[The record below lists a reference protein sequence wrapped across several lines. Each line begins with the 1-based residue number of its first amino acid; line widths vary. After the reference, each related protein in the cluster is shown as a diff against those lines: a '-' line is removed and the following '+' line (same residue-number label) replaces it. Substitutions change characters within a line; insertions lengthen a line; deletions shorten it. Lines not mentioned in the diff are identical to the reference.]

1 MENLGSLAIL
11 LAFCVALYATF
22 ACVVGRLKRK
32 PFLVVSGQ
40 RAVYA
45 IWLLMTLASGI
56 LVYSLLVSDFRFSYV
71 AEHSNRTM
79 PFLYKFAAWWGGQE
93 GSLLFWT
100 FLLSTYAAIVV
111 QRQQRKP
118 NKVLG
123 VLLAVGL
130 TAPLSS
136 ILYGLLSLPG
146 LQDTIGSFLTGLTG
160 AASAGL
166 LERVTLG
173 IAGVVTAGVFA
184 VALGVVGVLHPS
196 QDRSELPDM
205 MPWVVA
211 ILTTIQAFFLVL
223 NNFIANPFRMLAVDK
238 LITSVPDGNGLSPLL
253 QYPAMAIHPPMLY
266 LGYVGFSVPFAF
278 AIGSLITRQPGDAW
292 IFTTRRWT
300 LVTWLFQS
308 TGVMLGAAWAYH
320 VLGWGGYWGWDPVEN
335 ASLLPWLAGTAF
347 LHSVMMQEK
356 KGMMKIWNIVLISTT
371 FFLCILGTFLTRS
384 GVVQSV
390 HAFARSE
397 IGKYFV
403 TFMAVGIAATV
414 YLILERLEYLKSESQ
429 LESVI
434 SRESSFL
441 FNNLILLA
449 SCFAVLWGTLF
460 PVISEAVSG
469 DKISLDPDWYNR
481 LMVPIGL
488 FLLLLTGVGP
498 LFAWRKTSADSLR
511 RNFQWPG
518 IASFVLVVGLFA
530 AGMRHPYALISFGFC
545 LFVAL
550 TVIMEFY
557 KGAAS
562 IAAKNSMNLIRAT
575 VELTHRNTRRYGG
588 YLVHMG
594 IVLMFVGFT
603 GHAFN
608 KAETKELN
616 VGDSMQVGAYTL
628 KMVDL
633 KQGDNPVYQF
643 HRATMDITKNG
654 ESLGQLEPEKRFYMA
669 SRQGTSEVGVRPR
682 LNEDLYLNFGGM
694 SDDNQR
700 AIIQAYV
707 FPLVSWIW
715 IGGLVLIGGTFVCLV
730 PSKVKMQYARTEVVG
745 MVTSHATLQK

>member
-11 LAFCVALYATF
+11 LAFCVAIYA
-22 ACVVGRLKRK
+22 ALASVVGRLKHK
-32 PFLVVSGQ
+32 PFLIVSGE
-40 RAVYA
+40 RAVYSVWA
-45 IWLLMTLASGI
+45 LITLASAI
-56 LVYSLLVSDFRFSYV
+56 LVRALMTGDFRFAYV
-71 AEHSNRTM
+71 AEHSNRAM
-79 PFLYKFAAWWGGQE
+79 PILYKFAAWWGGQE
-93 GSLLFWT
+93 GSLLFWSW
-100 FLLSTYAAIVV
+100 LLSTYAAVV
-111 QRQQRKP
+111 VFTNRRKH
-118 NKVLG
+118 
-123 VLLAVGL
+123 
-130 TAPLSS
+130 
-136 ILYGLLSLPG
+136 
-146 LQDTIGSFLTGLTG
+146 
-160 AASAGL
+160 
-166 LERVTLG
+166 R
-173 IAGVVTAGVFA
+173 
-184 VALGVVGVLHPS
+184 
-196 QDRSELPDM
+196 DM

-211 ILTTIQAFFLVL
+211 VMATVQTFFLLL
-223 NNFIANPFRMLAVDK
+223 NNFVANAFQMLASDK
-238 LITSVPDGNGLSPLL
+238 LIVAVPDGNGLSPLL

-266 LGYVGFSVPFAF
+266 LGYVGFCIPFAF

-292 IFTTRRWT
+292 IHTTRRWT

-308 TGVMLGAAWAYH
+308 TGIMLGAAWAYH

-335 ASLLPWLAGTAF
+335 ASLLPWLSGTAF

-356 KGMMKIWNIVLISTT
+356 KGMMKVWNIVLVSAT

-403 TFMAVGIAATV
+403 TFLAIGIAATI
-414 YLILERLEYLKSESQ
+414 YLILDRLDYLKSESQ
-429 LESVI
+429 LESVV

-469 DKISLDPDWYNR
+469 DKISLDADWYNR

-488 FLLLLTGVGP
+488 FLLFLTGVGP
-498 LFAWRKTSADSLR
+498 LFSWRRTSVDSLR

-518 IASFVLVVGLFA
+518 AAGLLLAVGLFA
-530 AGMRHPYALISFGFC
+530 AGMRNFYALVSFGFC

-550 TVIMEFY
+550 TVIIEFY
-557 KGAAS
+557 KGARA
-562 IAAKNSMNLIRAT
+562 IAAKSDMNLARAT

-594 IVLMFVGFT
+594 IVLMFIGFT

-608 KAETKELN
+608 KNEVKELN
-616 VGDSMQVGAYTL
+616 KGDSMRVGAYTL
-628 KMVDL
+628 RMIDM
-633 KQGDNPVYQF
+633 QEGQNENYQW
-643 HRATMDITKNG
+643 HRAYMQVSKNG
-654 ESLGQLEPEKRFYMA
+654 EDLGTLEPEKRFYMA
-669 SRQGTSEVGVRPR
+669 SRQGTSEVGIRQRP
-682 LNEDLYLNFGGM
+682 NEDLYLNFGGM

-700 AIIQAYV
+700 AVIQAYV

-715 IGGLVLIGGTFVCLV
+715 IGGLTLIGGTLVCLV
-730 PSKVKMQYARTEVVG
+730 PSKIKRQYARTEVVG
-745 MVTSHATLQK
+745 ITSKHATVKS

>member
-11 LAFCVALYATF
+11 LAFCVAIYAVL
-22 ACVVGRLKRK
+22 ASVVGRIKRK
-32 PFLVVSGQ
+32 PFLIVSGE

-45 IWLLMTLASGI
+45 VWALVTLASGI
-56 LVYSLLVSDFRFSYV
+56 LVYSLMTGDFRFAYV

-79 PFLYKFAAWWGGQE
+79 PMLYKFAAWWGGQE
-93 GSLLFWT
+93 GSLLFWSW
-100 FLLSTYAAIVV
+100 LLSTYAAVV
-111 QRQQRKP
+111 VFTNRRKH
-118 NKVLG
+118 
-123 VLLAVGL
+123 
-130 TAPLSS
+130 
-136 ILYGLLSLPG
+136 
-146 LQDTIGSFLTGLTG
+146 
-160 AASAGL
+160 
-166 LERVTLG
+166 R
-173 IAGVVTAGVFA
+173 
-184 VALGVVGVLHPS
+184 
-196 QDRSELPDM
+196 DM
-205 MPWVVA
+205 MPYVIGVIA
-211 ILTTIQAFFLVL
+211 TVQTFFLIL
-223 NNFIANPFRMLAVDK
+223 NNFVANAFQMLATDK
-238 LITSVPDGNGLSPLL
+238 LIVAVPDGNGLSPLL

-266 LGYVGFSVPFAF
+266 LGYVGFTIPFAF

-292 IFTTRRWT
+292 IHTTRRWT
-300 LVTWLFQS
+300 LVTWLFQGC
-308 TGVMLGAAWAYH
+308 GVMLGAAWAYH

-335 ASLLPWLAGTAF
+335 ASLLPWLSGTAF

-356 KGMMKIWNIVLISTT
+356 KGMMKVWNMVLVSTT

-403 TFMAVGIAATV
+403 SFMAIGIAATI
-414 YLILERLEYLKSESQ
+414 YLILDRLDYLKSESE

-469 DKISLDPDWYNR
+469 DKISLDADWYNR

-488 FLLLLTGVGP
+488 FLLFLTGVGP
-498 LFAWRKTSADSLR
+498 LFAWRRTSIESLR

-518 IASFVLVVGLFA
+518 VASLALVAALVG
-530 AGMRHPYALISFGFC
+530 AGMRNFYALISFGFC

-550 TVIMEFY
+550 TIMIEFY
-557 KGAAS
+557 KGARS
-562 IAAKNSMNLIRAT
+562 IAAKNSMNLLRAT

-594 IVLMFVGFT
+594 IVLMFIGFT

-608 KAETKELN
+608 KSEVKELN
-616 VGDSMQVGAYTL
+616 VGDTMHVGAYTL
-628 KMVDL
+628 RMTNM
-633 KQGDNPVYQF
+633 KQGESEDHNYNWS
-643 HRATMDITKNG
+643 RAYIDVIKHG
-654 ESLGQLEPEKRFYMA
+654 EVIGTLEPEKRFYTA
-669 SRQGTSEVGVRPR
+669 SRQGTSEVGLRAR

-700 AIIQAYV
+700 AVIQAYV

-715 IGGLVLIGGTFVCLV
+715 IGGLVLIGGTLVCLV
-730 PSKVKMQYARTEVVG
+730 PSKIKMQYARTEVIG
-745 MVTSHATLQK
+745 ITKKHATVQN

>member
-1 MENLGSLAIL
+1 
-11 LAFCVALYATF
+11 
-22 ACVVGRLKRK
+22 
-32 PFLVVSGQ
+32 
-40 RAVYA
+40 
-45 IWLLMTLASGI
+45 
-56 LVYSLLVSDFRFSYV
+56 V
-71 AEHSNRTM
+71 AEHSNKAM
-79 PFLYKFAAWWGGQE
+79 PTLYKFAAWWGGQE
-93 GSLLFWT
+93 GSLLFWSW
-100 FLLSTYAAIVV
+100 LLSNYAAVV
-111 QRQQRKP
+111 
-118 NKVLG
+118 
-123 VLLAVGL
+123 
-130 TAPLSS
+130 
-136 ILYGLLSLPG
+136 
-146 LQDTIGSFLTGLTG
+146 
-160 AASAGL
+160 
-166 LERVTLG
+166 
-173 IAGVVTAGVFA
+173 VFTNRRR
-184 VALGVVGVLHPS
+184 H
-196 QDRSELPDM
+196 RDM

-211 ILTTIQAFFLVL
+211 VLTTIQTFFLVL
-223 NNFIANPFRMLAVDK
+223 NNFIASPFQMLATDK
-238 LITSVPDGNGLSPLL
+238 LIVAVPDGNGLSPLL

-266 LGYVGFSVPFAF
+266 LGYVGFAVPFAF
-278 AIGSLITRQPGDAW
+278 AMGSLITRQPGDNW

-335 ASLLPWLAGTAF
+335 ASLLPWLSGTAF

-356 KGMMKIWNIVLISTT
+356 KGMMKVWNMVLVSTT

-390 HAFARSE
+390 HAFARSS

-403 TFMAVGIAATV
+403 SFLALGIAATI
-414 YLILERLEYLKSESQ
+414 YIILDRLEYLKSEAQ

-449 SCFAVLWGTLF
+449 SCVAVLWGTLF

-469 DKISLDPDWYNR
+469 DKISLDADWYNR

-498 LFAWRKTSADSLR
+498 LFAWRRTSVESLR

-518 IASFVLVVGLFA
+518 IAALVLAVALFA
-530 AGMRHPYALISFGFC
+530 AGIRNFYALISFGFC

-557 KGAAS
+557 KGARA
-562 IAAKNSMNLIRAT
+562 IAAKSAQNLLAAT
-575 VELTHRNTRRYGG
+575 IELTHRNTRRYGG

-594 IVLMFVGFT
+594 IVLMFIGFT

-608 KAETKELN
+608 QASVKELN
-616 VGDSMQVGAYTL
+616 VGDTMQVGVYNL

-633 KQGDNPVYQF
+633 KQGDNENYAW
-643 HRATMDITKNG
+643 HRAYMQVTKKG
-654 ESLGQLEPEKRFYMA
+654 DELGTLEPEKRFYKA
-669 SRQGTSEVGVRPR
+669 SRQGTSEVGIRQRP
-682 LNEDLYLNFGGM
+682 NEDLYLNFGGM

-700 AIIQAYV
+700 AVIQAYV

-730 PSKVKMQYARTEVVG
+730 PSKKKMEYARTQVVG
-745 MVTSHATLQK
+745 VTSTHATAKQ

>member
-11 LAFCVALYATF
+11 LGLCVALYATV
-22 ACVVGRLKRK
+22 ASVVGRIKRK
-32 PFLVVSGQ
+32 PFLIVSGE
-40 RAVYA
+40 RAVYSV
-45 IWLLMTLASGI
+45 WVLLTLAAAI
-56 LVYSLLVSDFRFSYV
+56 LVYSLVTSDFRFSYV
-71 AEHSNRTM
+71 WEHSNWSM
-79 PFLYKFAAWWGGQE
+79 PMLYKFAAWWGGQE
-93 GSLLFWT
+93 GSLLLWSW
-100 FLLSTYAAIVV
+100 LLATYTMVV
-111 QRQQRKP
+111 VFTNRRKHRDMMP
-118 NKVLG
+118 YVLG
-123 VLLAVGL
+123 VL
-130 TAPLSS
+130 
-136 ILYGLLSLPG
+136 
-146 LQDTIGSFLTGLTG
+146 
-160 AASAGL
+160 
-166 LERVTLG
+166 
-173 IAGVVTAGVFA
+173 GVVQT
-184 VALGVVGVLHPS
+184 
-196 QDRSELPDM
+196 
-205 MPWVVA
+205 
-211 ILTTIQAFFLVL
+211 FFLIL
-223 NNFIANPFRMLAVDK
+223 NNFIANPFRMLAVDG
-238 LITSVPDGNGLSPLL
+238 LITPMKDGNGLSPLL

-278 AIGSLITRQPGDAW
+278 AIGSLITRQPGDGW
-292 IFTTRRWT
+292 IATTRRWT

-308 TGVMLGAAWAYH
+308 CGVMLGAAWAYH

-335 ASLLPWLAGTAF
+335 ASLLPWLSGTAF

-356 KGMMKIWNIVLISTT
+356 KGMMKVWNIVLVSAT

-403 TFMAVGIAATV
+403 TFLALGIAATI
-414 YLILERLEYLKSESQ
+414 YLILDRLPYLKSESQ

-469 DKISLDPDWYNR
+469 DKISLDADWYNR

-498 LFAWRKTSADSLR
+498 LFAWRKTSVDSLR
-511 RNFQWPG
+511 RNFQIPG
-518 IASFVLVVGLFA
+518 IASLVLVGALVA
-530 AGMRHPYALISFGFC
+530 AGVRHFYALISFGFC

-550 TVIMEFY
+550 TVIIEFY
-557 KGAAS
+557 KGARS
-562 IAAKNSMNLIRAT
+562 IAAKNQMNLLRAV

-594 IVLMFVGFT
+594 IVLMFIGFT
-603 GHAFN
+603 GQAFN
-608 KAETKELN
+608 KKEVKELN
-616 VGDSMQVGAYTL
+616 TGDSMRVGAYDL
-628 KMVDL
+628 KMINL
-633 KQGDNPVYQF
+633 EQGEYENYAF
-643 HRATMDITKNG
+643 HRATMQVTKG
-654 ESLGQLEPEKRFYMA
+654 GSDLGVLEPEKRFYKA

-682 LNEDLYLNFGGM
+682 LNEDLYLNFAGM

-700 AIIQAYV
+700 AVIQAYV

-730 PSKVKMQYARTEVVG
+730 PSKIKMQYARTEVVG
-745 MVTSHATLQK
+745 ITRKHATLQK